1 MQRETRIGLLVGLA
15 FIILFGVVLSELGL
29 PAQAPEGRD
38 EAGED
43 RFYEQAPVIGQ
54 VPEMPGR
61 SRRVLLIARPERSA
75 RRTAGDTIGTAR
87 AGRTPA
93 PTGRRRARTDGTTHG
108 AQRHYAEMTLSEFA
122 RAHNVRAAAGGA
134 QDPRT
139 YVTRSGD
146 TLTGIA
152 RRFLNSPSRAAVVKI
167 FNANRDKLS
176 SPDKLSIGIRLV
188 IPN

>member
-43 RFYEQAPVIGQ
+43 RFYEQAPVIGE

-93 PTGRRRARTDGTTHG
+93 ATRRRRARTDGTAHG

-122 RAHNVRAAAGGA
+122 RAHDVRAAGRA
-134 QDPRT
+134 QGPRT

-152 RRFLNSPSRAAVVKI
+152 RRFLNSPSRAAVTKI
-167 FNANRDKLS
+167 FSANRDKLS
-176 SPDKLSIGIRLV
+176 SPDKLSVGIRLV